1 MRGAL
6 SPTLRRLMAAR
17 LARSIAQGALV
28 VDFAL
33 YARRLGW
40 SATTLGLIFAL
51 AIGFAVIVT
60 AIIGPASDRFG
71 RRRFLLIYEGLS
83 LGSALLALGSRAFLP
98 VVLAA
103 ILGGFGRGANGAA
116 GPFAPA
122 EQSWMAALVP
132 PNQRGAVLSLNASLG
147 FFGMSAGALLAGLIG
162 PVQAMFAL
170 PLLAAMIAFALLWLS
185 PDVTPE
191 AKPVPGD
198 TPREAAQAAQSQ
210 ARLERGLLWRLAGLN
225 LLNGAG
231 IGMVG
236 PFMSWW
242 FATRFGVGAA
252 AIGPAFAVSF
262 IAAGVASLI
271 AGSLTSRFGTL
282 RIVVIMRGLGLISL
296 LALPFMPSFGGAVV
310 LYALRSA
317 LNRGTAGA
325 RQAVAMG
332 LVRQRRG
339 LAASVNT
346 LSMMAPRAVAPA
358 FAGALFSEGAL
369 IVPFLI
375 AGLFQGAYLVL
386 YPIAFANHDQ
396 SRPS

>member
-1 MRGAL
+1 
-6 SPTLRRLMAAR
+6 MAAR

-33 YARRLGW
+33 YASRLGW
-40 SATTLGLIFAL
+40 NATRLGLVFAL

-60 AIIGPASDRFG
+60 AAVGPASDRFG
-71 RRRFLLIYEGLS
+71 RRRFLLIYEMLS
-83 LGSALLALGSRAFLP
+83 LGSAMLALDSRAFLP
-98 VVLAA
+98 VAMAA

-122 EQSWMAALVP
+122 EQSWMAALVAP
-132 PNQRGAVLSLNASLG
+132 RQRGAVLSLNASLG

-162 PVQAMFAL
+162 PVQGLFAL
-170 PLLAAMIAFALLWLS
+170 PLLAAMIAFVLLWLS
-185 PDVTPE
+185 PDV
-191 AKPVPGD
+191 ALPVEPTSAD
-198 TPREAAQAAQSQ
+198 LPHAAQSQ
-210 ARLERGLLWRLAGLN
+210 ARVERGLLWRLAGLN

-242 FATRFGVGAA
+242 FATRFGVGAG
-252 AIGPAFAVSF
+252 AIGPAFAASF
-262 IAAGVASLI
+262 IAAGAASLL
-271 AGSLTSRFGTL
+271 AGSLIRRFGTV
-282 RIVVIMRGLGLISL
+282 RIVVIMRSLGLVSL

-375 AGLFQGAYLVL
+375 ASLFQGAYLVL